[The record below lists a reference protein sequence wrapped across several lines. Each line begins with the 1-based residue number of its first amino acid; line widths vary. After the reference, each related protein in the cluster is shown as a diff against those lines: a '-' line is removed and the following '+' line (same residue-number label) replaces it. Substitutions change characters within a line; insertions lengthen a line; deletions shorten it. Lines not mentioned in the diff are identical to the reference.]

1 VTMEETTIPSA
12 PGGHP
17 AVLYESADSV
27 AIVTLNRPAA
37 LNAINAE
44 MRAGIVAA
52 VRRAEDAEDVN
63 VIVVRGAGSRAFC
76 AGADIAEFE
85 IPVST
90 VAARRAK
97 HAPQWI
103 DVLADTPLATI
114 AAIHGFCLGGG
125 LEIALACD
133 LRIAAAG
140 ASFALPEVGL
150 AIIPGAGGTQRLSR
164 AIGLGPALRLT
175 LTGERI
181 DAAEAYRL
189 GVVSEVVADEQLAG
203 RSYDLARTVA
213 GHAPQAVAY
222 AKEAIR
228 RGYERPLQE
237 GLHLECD
244 LAAVLAATHDRV
256 EAARAFRE
264 KRVPTF
270 RGE

>member
-1 VTMEETTIPSA
+1 MQATEPPREPS
-12 PGGHP
+12 
-17 AVLYESADSV
+17 VVVYESADSV
-27 AIVTLNRPAA
+27 ATVTLNRPSV
-37 LNAINAE
+37 LNAINAD
-44 MRAGIVAA
+44 MRAGIVSA
-52 VRRAEDAEDVN
+52 VRRAENAEGIN
-63 VIVVRGAGSRAFC
+63 VIVIRGAGSRAFC

-85 IPVST
+85 IRVSP
-90 VAARRAK
+90 VAARREK

-103 DVLADTPLATI
+103 DVLADTPLPTV
-114 AAIHGFCLGGG
+114 AAIQGFCLGGG

-133 LRIAAAG
+133 IRIASAG

-181 DAAEAYRL
+181 NAAEAYRL
-189 GVVSEVVADEQLAG
+189 GLVSEVVADEELAG

-237 GLHLECD
+237 GLHLERD
-244 LAAVLAATHDRV
+244 LATVLAATQDRV

-264 KRVPTF
+264 KRAPTF
-270 RGE
+270 YGK